1 MRQGFDFGRNT
12 ISLKDDLNDVLT
24 DGLPSL
30 TDDGDDA
37 ALQVYLNSK
46 DFTRLVEKLV
56 DRVKEHIDYM
66 KENI

>member
-1 MRQGFDFGRNT
+1 MRQGYGRT
-12 ISLKDDLNDVLT
+12 PISLKDDLRDLLV

-37 ALQVYLNSK
+37 ALQVYLDSK
-46 DFTRLVEKLV
+46 EFNRLVEKLV
-56 DRVKEHIDYM
+56 ERVQEHIDYM